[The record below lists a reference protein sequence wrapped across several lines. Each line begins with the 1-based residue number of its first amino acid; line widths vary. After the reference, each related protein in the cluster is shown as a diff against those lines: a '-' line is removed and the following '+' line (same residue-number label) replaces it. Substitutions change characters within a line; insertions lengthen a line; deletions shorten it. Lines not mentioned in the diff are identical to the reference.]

1 MKLLTIY
8 IPSYNRANLL
18 LKQLEAINNIKNK
31 SKIRVVIN
39 DNCSTDINGYKKVE
53 EFCVK
58 NNFIYNRNKLN
69 MGADANIFN
78 GFLNSFDSKYIWI
91 LSDDDLLKKDAVE
104 KIVTILE
111 KNSLDILFFTHSK
124 IDKLEV
130 KMWNQRDFFENN
142 IKTSDGAGLISYV
155 IYKTDFIKNSI
166 PIGFQ
171 YIYTHFAHLAV
182 LIDSFRDKNINIG
195 RIESSQFFI
204 PDTNLPP
211 PEGFGGY
218 DHSYFGFVLLGELF
232 EKDIKKDFIN
242 GWTDF
247 FSLRHWH
254 KKYKNGQPNSIYAKS
269 YIKENLNF
277 LNFFRLKLLFWK
289 FILPIYELFKKTL
302 NREKKDKLLKLLKV
316 KF

>member
-8 IPSYNRANLL
+8 IPSYNRANSL
-18 LKQLEAINNIKNK
+18 LKQFDTINSFKDKIK
-31 SKIRVVIN
+31 VIVN
-39 DNCSTDINGYKKVE
+39 DNCSTDIKGYKEVQE
-53 EFCVK
+53 YCLK
-58 NNFIYNRNKLN
+58 NCFVYHRNKIN
-69 MGADANIFN
+69 IGADANIFN

-104 KIVTILE
+104 KIITILE

-130 KMWNQRDFFENN
+130 KLWNQRNFFENN
-142 IKTSDGAGLISYV
+142 IKISDGAGLISYV
-155 IYKTDFIKNSI
+155 IYKTDFIKHSI
-166 PIGFQ
+166 PVGFQ

-182 LIDSFRDKNINIG
+182 LIDSFKDKNVNIG

-232 EKDIKKDFIN
+232 ENDIKKDFIN
-242 GWTDF
+242 GWTNF
-247 FSLRHWH
+247 FNLRHWH
-254 KKYKNGQPNSIYAKS
+254 KKYKNGQPNSIYSKA
-269 YIKENLNF
+269 YIEENLSF
-277 LNFFRLKLLFWK
+277 LNFFRIKLFLWKLF
-289 FILPIYELFKKTL
+289 LPLFELIKRKL
-302 NREKKDKLLKLLKV
+302 DREMKDRLLKIFKV